1 MTIDTKRPVSVKLAP
16 CEERR
21 RRWLEIEQ
29 NLCDAALRMGKE
41 PHLGEGWYRR
51 IVKPELT
58 LLADEIDRL
67 RDANESMPVCA
78 RHIADAHAES
88 DCWRCEIENLSEQLA
103 MVRDLINSAEGSYA
117 SDSANDAVEYL
128 AEKVRS
134 IIDGKRVPELEDE
147 S

>member
-16 CEERR
+16 CEERK

-67 RDANESMPVCA
+67 RRERDEALAKAEAWAN
-78 RHIADAHAES
+78 S
-88 DCWRCEIENLSEQLA
+88 DFALGLVVEHLRQENGGLTPSWLLDMSE
-103 MVRDLINSAEGSYA
+103 EW
-117 SDSANDAVEYL
+117 ND
-128 AEKVRS
+128 
-134 IIDGKRVPELEDE
+134 KRVPELEDE
-147 S
+147 A

>member
-51 IVKPELT
+51 IIKPELT

-67 RDANESMPVCA
+67 RERLATAMECKEEAWQVIASSES
-78 RHIADAHAES
+78 
-88 DCWRCEIENLSEQLA
+88 
-103 MVRDLINSAEGSYA
+103 LILRQAWLDKWSGFG
-117 SDSANDAVEYL
+117 DDP
-128 AEKVRS
+128 
-134 IIDGKRVPELEDE
+134 RVPELEDE
-147 S
+147 A